1 MGVVPNLTENR
12 LKYHAVC
19 LKVYRLRVIN
29 MAVPWV
35 NYTLR
40 KVKPLDDQ
48 AWSVIF
54 YDTAA
59 FVNKALLTVIWLMSC
74 YK

>member
-29 MAVPWV
+29 MAVP
-35 NYTLR
+35 
-40 KVKPLDDQ
+40 
-48 AWSVIF
+48 
-54 YDTAA
+54 
-59 FVNKALLTVIWLMSC
+59 
-74 YK
+74 